1 MVYKC
6 INNEAPEYLKC
17 MLLRQN
23 TDSDKRT
30 RQDYDRTGLR
40 TPRVEKLKYKSR
52 SFRNACPS
60 SLK

>member
-6 INNEAPEYLKC
+6 INNQAPEYLKC

-23 TDSDKRT
+23 TDCDKRT

-40 TPRVEKLKYKSR
+40 IPPLEKLRYKFR
-52 SFRNACPS
+52 SFRYAAPVV
-60 SLK
+60 